1 MSYATQPQT
10 ARPAAILGAIGIP
23 AAFAGLLV
31 VGLAVK
37 EGVAEIYTGPLPTR
51 EFPQDPPPPPPDQP
65 QPRDQTARPLDPI
78 VVPPLPEIFPPKPTF
93 VDTTDKLPPLAE
105 EIQLGE
111 IDTTVIGDPLGSI
124 VPTPDPVAATPR
136 NQPSRWVTNGDY
148 RPRWVREGLSGTA
161 RFDLAISSKGRVTDC
176 TITKSTG
183 HAQLDTATCKLIAKR
198 ARFNPALNSNGNPVS
213 GSYSSAV
220 NWQLPD

>member
-1 MSYATQPQT
+1 MSYVTQPQT
-10 ARPAAILGAIGIP
+10 ARPAAILGAVGIP

-31 VGLAVK
+31 IGLAVK
-37 EGVAEIYTGPLPTR
+37 HVVVEPEPGPIVTY
-51 EFPQDPPPPPPDQP
+51 DYKKPPPPEKTEQP
-65 QPRDQTARPLDPI
+65 QKTPDRALDPI
-78 VVPPLPEIFPPKPTF
+78 VVPPLPEILPPTPTF
-93 VDTTDKLPPLAE
+93 VDTTDKLPPLSDD
-105 EIQLGE
+105 IQFGE
-111 IDTTVIGDPLGSI
+111 IDTPVIGDPLGSI
-124 VPTPDPVAATPR
+124 VPTPDPVSATPR

-161 RFDLAISSKGRVTDC
+161 RFDLAISSQGRVTNC

-198 ARFNPALNSNGNPVS
+198 ARFNPALNSNGDPVS